1 MVDGAPEESSDRR
14 KSPLSWSARHWGKAA
29 FLAVAVLAVAWF
41 WWPEPDEP
49 PPNPVTV
56 AVARGDIESTVPA
69 SGVLEAGSRV
79 DVGAQVSGQLHVL
92 HVKLGDVVAEGD
104 LLAEIDDF
112 IQRTRVESA
121 RAFLD
126 ELEAETESIDAS
138 LGLARSQLA
147 RQERMM
153 EAKATTEVEYDSAVV
168 ELTRTE
174 TGLARHMLGIERARA
189 SLEEAEAMLNFTRIT
204 APASGTV
211 VEVLA
216 QEGQTLNATQ
226 VTPVVLRIGD
236 LTTIRVIAKITEAD
250 VGRLTPGMEA
260 YFTTL
265 SGGSQRWSTHL
276 QEISPL
282 PSGTGAT
289 GGARPG
295 SLAHFDGLLTVD
307 NLDGS
312 LLPGMNVKVFF
323 LAHAAR
329 DVLTVPLGAVTFASG
344 AGPISAATQ
353 FALSA
358 SADSNP
364 PAAGRAIRQGSTQS
378 HDQQPPRE
386 RDATVQVVGQDGEID
401 VRKVRV
407 GFDNGVEAEV
417 LAGLTEGEL
426 VVGGIPQPPMPD
438 QQFGRGVY
446 LGF

>member
-1 MVDGAPEESSDRR
+1 MTDGGLEESSSRR
-14 KSPLSWSARHWGKAA
+14 QDPLSWFARHWGKAA
-29 FLAVAVLAVAWF
+29 LLGVAVLAATWF
-41 WWPEPDEP
+41 MWPQPAEP
-49 PPNPVTV
+49 PPSPITAAVT
-56 AVARGDIESTVPA
+56 RGDIESTAPA
-69 SGVLEAGSRV
+69 SGVLEAASWV
-79 DVGAQVSGQLHVL
+79 DVGAQVSGQLQVL

-104 LLAEIDDF
+104 LLAEVDDF

-121 RAFLD
+121 RASLE
-126 ELEAETESIDAS
+126 ELETETESIEAG
-138 LGLARSQLA
+138 LGLARSQVA

-236 LTTIRVIAKITEAD
+236 LTKIRVIAKITEAD
-250 VGRLTPGMEA
+250 VGRMTPGMEA

-265 SGGSQRWSTHL
+265 SGGSRRWSTHL

-282 PSGTGAT
+282 PAGTGSA

-307 NLDGS
+307 NRDGS
-312 LLPGMNVKVFF
+312 LLPGMSAKVFF
-323 LAHAAR
+323 LVHAAR
-329 DVLTVPLGAVTFASG
+329 DVLKVPLGAVTLESG
-344 AGPISAATQ
+344 AGPTSAATQ
-353 FALSA
+353 FAFSTP
-358 SADSNP
+358 ADANP
-364 PAAGRAIRQGSTQS
+364 PSAGGAIRQGSTPS
-378 HDQQPPRE
+378 HDQTSRE
-386 RDATVQVVGQDGEID
+386 RDATVQVVGQDGEIEA
-401 VRKVRV
+401 RKVRV

-426 VVGGIPQPPMPD
+426 VVSGITQPPMPD
-438 QQFGRGVY
+438 QQFGRGY
-446 LGF
+446 YFGF

>member
-1 MVDGAPEESSDRR
+1 M
-14 KSPLSWSARHWGKAA
+14 
-29 FLAVAVLAVAWF
+29 
-41 WWPEPDEP
+41 WPQPAEP
-49 PPNPVTV
+49 PPSPITAAVT
-56 AVARGDIESTVPA
+56 RGDIESTAPA
-69 SGVLEAGSRV
+69 SGVLEAASWV
-79 DVGAQVSGQLHVL
+79 DVGAQVSGQLQVL

-104 LLAEIDDF
+104 LLAEVDDF

-121 RAFLD
+121 RASLE
-126 ELEAETESIDAS
+126 ELETETESIEAG
-138 LGLARSQLA
+138 LGLARSQVA

-174 TGLARHMLGIERARA
+174 TGLARHMLGIEQARA

-282 PSGTGAT
+282 PAGTGSA

-307 NLDGS
+307 NRDGS
-312 LLPGMNVKVFF
+312 LLPGMSAKVFF
-323 LAHAAR
+323 LVHAAR
-329 DVLTVPLGAVTFASG
+329 DVLKVPLGAVTLASG
-344 AGPISAATQ
+344 AGPTSAATQ
-353 FALSA
+353 FAFSTP
-358 SADSNP
+358 ADANP
-364 PAAGRAIRQGSTQS
+364 PSAGGAIRQGSTPS
-378 HDQQPPRE
+378 HDQTSRE
-386 RDATVQVVGQDGEID
+386 RDATVQVVGQDGEIEA
-401 VRKVRV
+401 RKVRV

-426 VVGGIPQPPMPD
+426 VVSGITQPPMPD
-438 QQFGRGVY
+438 QQFGRGY
-446 LGF
+446 YFGF

>member
-1 MVDGAPEESSDRR
+1 M
-14 KSPLSWSARHWGKAA
+14 
-29 FLAVAVLAVAWF
+29 
-41 WWPEPDEP
+41 WPQPAEP
-49 PPNPVTV
+49 PPSPITAAVT
-56 AVARGDIESTVPA
+56 RGDIESTAPA
-69 SGVLEAGSRV
+69 SGVLEAASWV
-79 DVGAQVSGQLHVL
+79 DVGAQVSGQLQVL

-104 LLAEIDDF
+104 LLAEVDDF

-121 RAFLD
+121 RASLE
-126 ELEAETESIDAS
+126 ELETETESIEAG
-138 LGLARSQLA
+138 LGLARSQVA

-282 PSGTGAT
+282 PAGTGSA

-307 NLDGS
+307 NRDGS
-312 LLPGMNVKVFF
+312 LLPGMSAKVFF
-323 LAHAAR
+323 LVHAAR
-329 DVLTVPLGAVTFASG
+329 DVLKVPLGAVTLASG
-344 AGPISAATQ
+344 AGPTSAATQ
-353 FALSA
+353 FAFSTP
-358 SADSNP
+358 ADANP
-364 PAAGRAIRQGSTQS
+364 PSAGGAIRQGSTPS
-378 HDQQPPRE
+378 HDQTSRE
-386 RDATVQVVGQDGEID
+386 RDATVQVVGQDGEIEA
-401 VRKVRV
+401 RKVRV

-426 VVGGIPQPPMPD
+426 VVSGITQPPMPD
-438 QQFGRGVY
+438 QQFGRGY
-446 LGF
+446 YFGF

>member
-1 MVDGAPEESSDRR
+1 MTVI
-14 KSPLSWSARHWGKAA
+14 
-29 FLAVAVLAVAWF
+29 WF
-41 WWPEPDEP
+41 MWPEPDEP
-49 PPNPVTV
+49 PPSPITVTV
-56 AVARGDIESTVPA
+56 TRGDIESTVPA

-79 DVGAQVSGQLHVL
+79 DVGAQVSGQLQVL

-104 LLAEIDDF
+104 LLAEVDDF

-121 RAFLD
+121 RASLE
-126 ELEAETESIDAS
+126 ELETETESIDAS

-168 ELTRTE
+168 ELTRAE
-174 TGLARHMLGIERARA
+174 TSLARHMLDIERARA
-189 SLEEAEAMLNFTRIT
+189 SLEEAGAMLNFTRIT
-204 APASGTV
+204 APTNGTV

-236 LTTIRVIAKITEAD
+236 LTKIRVIAKITEAD
-250 VGRLTPGMEA
+250 VGRMTPGMEA

-282 PSGTGAT
+282 PAGTGSA

-307 NLDGS
+307 NRDGS

-323 LAHAAR
+323 LVHAAR
-329 DVLTVPLGAVTFASG
+329 DVLRVPLGAVTFASG
-344 AGPISAATQ
+344 AGPTSAATQ
-353 FALSA
+353 FALST
-358 SADSNP
+358 SADANP
-364 PAAGRAIRQGSTQS
+364 PSAGGAIRQGSTPT
-378 HDQQPPRE
+378 HDQPPRE
-386 RDATVQVVGQDGEID
+386 RDATVQVVGQDGEIEA
-401 VRKVRV
+401 RKVRV

-426 VVGGIPQPPMPD
+426 VVSGITQPPMPD
-438 QQFGRGVY
+438 QQIGRGY
-446 LGF
+446 YFGF

>member
-1 MVDGAPEESSDRR
+1 MVRAP
-14 KSPLSWSARHWGKAA
+14 PLN
-29 FLAVAVLAVAWF
+29 
-41 WWPEPDEP
+41 E
-49 PPNPVTV
+49 
-56 AVARGDIESTVPA
+56 
-69 SGVLEAGSRV
+69 
-79 DVGAQVSGQLHVL
+79 
-92 HVKLGDVVAEGD
+92 VV
-104 LLAEIDDF
+104 
-112 IQRTRVESA
+112 
-121 RAFLD
+121 
-126 ELEAETESIDAS
+126 
-138 LGLARSQLA
+138 
-147 RQERMM
+147 
-153 EAKATTEVEYDSAVV
+153 
-168 ELTRTE
+168 
-174 TGLARHMLGIERARA
+174 
-189 SLEEAEAMLNFTRIT
+189 NIT

-329 DVLTVPLGAVTFASG
+329 DVLTVPLGAVTSASG

-426 VVGGIPQPPMPD
+426 VVGGIAQPPMPD